1 MQLLSIFVKFFKSIL
16 FGKDESN
23 NIQET
28 KEIKNDEIVNI
39 GRELEE
45 DIEINSL
52 QTNLQISSNLY
63 QRRR

>member
-16 FGKDESN
+16 FGKDKSN

-28 KEIKNDEIVNI
+28 KEIENDEIVNI
-39 GRELEE
+39 GREIEE

-52 QTNLQISSNLY
+52 QTNLQIGSNLY

>member
-16 FGKDESN
+16 FGKDKSN

-39 GRELEE
+39 GREVED

-52 QTNLQISSNLY
+52 QENLQICSNLY